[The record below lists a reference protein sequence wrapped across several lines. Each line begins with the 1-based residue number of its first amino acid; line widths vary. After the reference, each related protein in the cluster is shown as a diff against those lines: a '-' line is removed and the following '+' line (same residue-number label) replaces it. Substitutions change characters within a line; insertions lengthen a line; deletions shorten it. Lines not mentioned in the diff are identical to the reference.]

1 MRQRELVPQE
11 QLTTFPAARPG
22 EVMLSAL
29 AKGYF
34 RYGVDVSAYLR
45 ALIGKI
51 RCPGTLDP
59 GLPTYAARIAGVMP
73 DGHPLSSLPL
83 LLRHHTVLPY
93 YLFFASAARRERVL
107 QTLADPRTTSYDCL
121 LGYSTARLTPPDL
134 PRLCSGCVQRE
145 ALDQRPAIY
154 LVEHQLATT
163 WVCAEHAEMLTD
175 GCELCSDQAHLPRNL
190 LRMPGRCA
198 DHRHDARHPCTSL
211 EASEVADARW
221 LAAQGKRMLERYNDV
236 PSDPLGVLRSMV
248 LEQFPRGGGVDALA
262 LARAIENRFS
272 PTMLR
277 RLGLSFTSEQDR
289 QVGWHRQLLS
299 PTTRDRL
306 KEPAQ
311 CLAILG
317 AVCADIDQFIE
328 KVPAVA
334 DPVALPVEP
343 EWPKKLLAALAAH
356 NGSFE
361 AVRRE
366 LGITFGDLWKAMIR
380 RDWTIPRPAET
391 GVSEAVYQQLLDAWQ
406 AGVDQAHMA
415 HKFGVSDYFLQKMT
429 LWEPGLRQQWQ
440 RARLGSALEIHR
452 QTLRAYLDS
461 HPAAK
466 RNVVRRSCNAAF
478 EAVYQSDRAWLD
490 EVLPRRHGN
499 FRNKDGTRRLRKD
512 WEKRDARLAERIA
525 QWAPQQLAGDDR
537 PVYLTVT
544 KLLRAHGAVHNY
556 RMYKDRFPKVK
567 EQLDQFVE
575 TREEFVLRRL
585 RWAAK
590 RCAESGAPLKV
601 EAIRLVAALPRPHV
615 KQHWSE
621 VVEAYAA
628 VRGPVFASA

>member
-11 QLTTFPAARPG
+11 QLTTFPAVRPG

-34 RYGVDVSAYLR
+34 RYGVDVSTYLR

-73 DGHPLSSLPL
+73 DGHPLSSLSL

-93 YLFFASAARRERVL
+93 YLFFATKSRRERVF
-107 QTLADPRTTSYDCL
+107 QRLADLRTTSYDCL
-121 LGYSTARLTPPDL
+121 LGYSTARLAAPEL

-145 ALDQRPAIY
+145 VSDRRPAIY

-163 WVCAEHAEMLTD
+163 WVCAEHAEVLTD
-175 GCELCSDQAHLPRNL
+175 GCELCNDPEHLPRNL

-198 DHRHDARHPCTSL
+198 DRRHDQRRPCASL
-211 EASEVADARW
+211 EPSEVVDAQW
-221 LAAQGKRMLERYNDV
+221 FAAQGKRMLERYDDV

-248 LEQFPRGGGVDALA
+248 LERFSRGGGVNSLA
-262 LARAIENRFS
+262 LARAIEDRFS

-277 RLGLSFTSEQDR
+277 RLGLCFTSEQDR
-289 QVGWHRQLLS
+289 QVGWHRQLLA

-311 CLAILG
+311 CLAIL
-317 AVCADIDQFIE
+317 ATVCTDIDHFIE
-328 KVPAVA
+328 KAQA
-334 DPVALPVEP
+334 GAQPVVPVEP
-343 EWPKKLLAALAAH
+343 EWPKKLLAALEAH

-366 LGITFGDLWKAMIR
+366 LGVTFGELWKAMIR
-380 RDWTIPRPAET
+380 RNWTISRPTDT
-391 GVSEAVYQQLLDAWQ
+391 GVSEVVYRQLLDAWK
-406 AGVDQAHMA
+406 AGVDQAQMA
-415 HKFGVSDYFLQKMT
+415 QTFGVSDYFLQKMT

-440 RARLGSALEIHR
+440 RARLGSALDVHR
-452 QTLRAYLDS
+452 QTVRNYLDK
-461 HPAAK
+461 HPGTK
-466 RNVVRRSCNAAF
+466 RNAVRIACTTAF

-512 WEKRDARLAERIA
+512 WEQRDADLAERIA
-525 QWAPQQLAGDDR
+525 QWAPQQLAGNDR

-544 KLLRAHGAVHNY
+544 KLLRAHGAIHNY
-556 RMYKDRFPKVK
+556 RLFKDRFPKVK
-567 EQLDQFVE
+567 QQLDQFVE
-575 TREEFVLRRL
+575 TREAFVLRRL

-590 RCAESGAPLKV
+590 RSSESGTPLKV
-601 EAIRLVAALPRPHV
+601 EAIRRVAALPRLHV
-615 KQHWSE
+615 VQHWSE
-621 VVEAYAA
+621 IVEAY
-628 VRGPVFASA
+628 GTGKLVFARA